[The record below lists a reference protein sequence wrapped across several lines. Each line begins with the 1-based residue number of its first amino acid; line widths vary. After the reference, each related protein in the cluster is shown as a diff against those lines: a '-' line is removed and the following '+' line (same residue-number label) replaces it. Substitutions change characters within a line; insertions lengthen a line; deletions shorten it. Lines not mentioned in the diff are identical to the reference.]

1 MIRTNIVKLSVIDA
15 VAYRQR
21 LKKDGA
27 GIVVI
32 RRKLRAQK
40 D

>member
-21 LKKDGA
+21 LKKA
-27 GIVVI
+27 VPVS
-32 RRKLRAQK
+32 L
-40 D
+40 